1 MGVEMERVDLVI
13 KKYYGKLSKNFKL
26 AFMAVMVV
34 GLIAHI
40 YMFTNKL
47 PNFDDLIGINSFGV
61 TFKNGRWFLWVIG
74 AIMYHLNF
82 CFSLPWINGIVTLV
96 LLGITAGIMADMLNM
111 DSAIYNIL
119 MGAAIIA
126 FPSWTGTFFYM
137 FTAPYY
143 AVAILLSLLAVMFSV
158 KWKWGI
164 AVSSILLACSL
175 GIYQAYLPFT
185 ATLYVVLLINMCF
198 REDSDWKDI
207 LRKAV
212 YYLSNIVCGV
222 VIYFALMKLSL
233 ALTHQSLNTYK
244 GISSMGAFKISRIP
258 DIFRQIWIN
267 FFGVFLNNN
276 LEISYNIVTKFMYLV
291 LMILT
296 IYLLVRHTAMLV
308 KRGNIL
314 NALALIV
321 LSIAY
326 VLAVNG
332 IFIMCED
339 GIYSLMY
346 FSYVFMIIFPLCI
359 LDKSFKIEKSGLIVM
374 EYITVFV
381 VTIGI
386 ASYCHFANG
395 QYVSIDLSYRQAE
408 SYYNTLITQI
418 KSADGYKDGMPVLLV
433 DGNIVDST
441 LYHNDVMDTFS
452 MSGRDDALADAYS
465 KQYFIKYYCGFDTE
479 YVGMDEAGIDENLIN
494 ELPVYPNDGAIQVIN
509 GVVVV
514 KLSDEVE
521 SVD

>member
-1 MGVEMERVDLVI
+1 
-13 KKYYGKLSKNFKL
+13 
-26 AFMAVMVV
+26 
-34 GLIAHI
+34 
-40 YMFTNKL
+40 
-47 PNFDDLIGINSFGV
+47 
-61 TFKNGRWFLWVIG
+61 
-74 AIMYHLNF
+74 
-82 CFSLPWINGIVTLV
+82 
-96 LLGITAGIMADMLNM
+96 
-111 DSAIYNIL
+111 
-119 MGAAIIA
+119 
-126 FPSWTGTFFYM
+126 
-137 FTAPYY
+137 
-143 AVAILLSLLAVMFSV
+143 
-158 KWKWGI
+158 
-164 AVSSILLACSL
+164 
-175 GIYQAYLPFT
+175 
-185 ATLYVVLLINMCF
+185 
-198 REDSDWKDI
+198 
-207 LRKAV
+207 
-212 YYLSNIVCGV
+212 
-222 VIYFALMKLSL
+222 MKLSL